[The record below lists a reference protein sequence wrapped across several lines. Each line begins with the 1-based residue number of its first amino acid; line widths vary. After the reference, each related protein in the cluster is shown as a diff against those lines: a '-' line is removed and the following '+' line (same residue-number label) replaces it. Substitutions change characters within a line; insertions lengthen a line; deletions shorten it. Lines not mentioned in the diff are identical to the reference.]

1 MKVWVWLNGKKM
13 AIGLTLV
20 AVGHLAGWAA
30 TDLAP
35 ALTAFGV
42 SAVTVAHV
50 VQGFG
55 YLATGVGAA
64 HKFIKE
70 L

>member
-1 MKVWVWLNGKKM
+1 MKIWIWLNGKKT
-13 AIGLTLV
+13 AIGLLLV
-20 AVGHLAGWAA
+20 ALGHLAGWAA

-42 SAVTVAHV
+42 AAATVAHV
-50 VQGFG
+50 VQAFG
-55 YLATGVGAA
+55 WLATGVGAA